1 MTSVVILTGS
11 PGSEKKPTIART
23 LVAESPQGLH
33 LVSDKYCELI
43 SHRMNPTQPKSDHQ
57 NTVVM
62 HSLASSVRTFA
73 EGGYRVYLDGIIGP

>member
-11 PGSEKKPTIART
+11 PGSEKTTIART